1 MAAAK
6 FSCRTTAAND
16 ESTLCLSH
24 QAIKAYSTHDLACN
38 DLFVSSV
45 VLTPDNAGPAKMSR
59 CVIRSHSARMNETI
73 ESPAPVRDDDVADA
87 SRILDIA
94 RTRFDATEGAYA
106 GAVTPPE
113 AWHLYKQGRARLVD
127 VRTAPEVRYVG
138 CVPGALHVEWHG
150 ADTEHVERFVHD
162 LKAVVRPDE
171 TVLLLCR
178 SGVRSHH
185 AARVAR
191 NAGYQ
196 SVFNVMEGFEGQRNH
211 AQQRGFVDGWR
222 SHGLPWI
229 QD

>member
-1 MAAAK
+1 
-6 FSCRTTAAND
+6 
-16 ESTLCLSH
+16 
-24 QAIKAYSTHDLACN
+24 
-38 DLFVSSV
+38 
-45 VLTPDNAGPAKMSR
+45 
-59 CVIRSHSARMNETI
+59 MNETI
-73 ESPAPVRDDDVADA
+73 DSPLPVRDDHREDA
-87 SRILDIA
+87 ARILDVA
-94 RTRFDATEGAYA
+94 RTRLEATEGAYG

-113 AWHLYKQGRARLVD
+113 AWQLYKQGRARLVD

-150 ADTEHVERFVHD
+150 SDSRHVERFLQD
-162 LKAVVRPDE
+162 LKAVVRADE

-185 AARVAR
+185 AARVAHD
-191 NAGYQ
+191 AGYQ
-196 SVFNVMEGFEGQRNH
+196 SVFNVLEGFEGQRNR

>member
-1 MAAAK
+1 
-6 FSCRTTAAND
+6 
-16 ESTLCLSH
+16 
-24 QAIKAYSTHDLACN
+24 
-38 DLFVSSV
+38 
-45 VLTPDNAGPAKMSR
+45 
-59 CVIRSHSARMNETI
+59 MNEI
-73 ESPAPVRDDDVADA
+73 IDAPQRASNDA
-87 SRILDIA
+87 EAEAERILDIA
-94 RTRFDATEGAYA
+94 RTRLEATEGAYA

-113 AWHLYKQGRARLVD
+113 AWQLYKEGRARLVD

-138 CVPGALHVEWHG
+138 CVPGALQAEWHG
-150 ADTEHVERFVHD
+150 SDPEQVKRFLHD
-162 LKAVVRPDE
+162 LTAVAQPDE

-191 NAGYQ
+191 NAGYH

>member
-1 MAAAK
+1 
-6 FSCRTTAAND
+6 
-16 ESTLCLSH
+16 
-24 QAIKAYSTHDLACN
+24 
-38 DLFVSSV
+38 
-45 VLTPDNAGPAKMSR
+45 
-59 CVIRSHSARMNETI
+59 MNETI
-73 ESPAPVRDDDVADA
+73 ESPAPVRDDDGADA

-113 AWHLYKQGRARLVD
+113 AWHLYKLGRARLVD

-162 LKAVVRPDE
+162 LKAVVRPMR
-171 TVLLLCR
+171 R
-178 SGVRSHH
+178 SCCCAV
-185 AARVAR
+185 AACVHTMRRGLRTMPAID
-191 NAGYQ
+191 N
-196 SVFNVMEGFEGQRNH
+196 VFNVLEGFEGQRNH